1 MFRVIGL
8 ATVVISEAKMSTF
21 EQFDIILSASPSS
34 MTQWGIDPLGPGTP
48 RPNWGDDLRFPSDS
62 HLLPTQDVISHLIGH
77 GTSHLSPASCSSI
90 VSRHYN
96 NPKYR
101 AHAEGEFATMSC
113 KLSFRPGELSD
124 GLIFLQV
131 ISLQINWP
139 NNNNSDQLALLLFIM
154 NTVSGRARYDVF

>member
-1 MFRVIGL
+1 MLFIANIRSQVIHKYWGPNKLASRVRQFMFQVIGL

-113 KLSFRPGELSD
+113 KSDLANYPTDCPFCKWYHFR
-124 GLIFLQV
+124 
-131 ISLQINWP
+131 
-139 NNNNSDQLALLLFIM
+139 
-154 NTVSGRARYDVF
+154 